1 MALLNFDILP
11 GEGGKESEAIIE
23 QRTAR
28 LENQVDVIIKLA
40 VFEIER
46 NLNGQQYKAT
56 EETRRAEDR
65 IDEIAK
71 AILSGQTELDELRA
85 ACAAWVEA
93 STKAPDVNAEL
104 LRAKNEYRYSFID
117 TGRRPRLEA
126 GCFNGWGRICRGLPV
141 LWGK

>member
-1 MALLNFDILP
+1 LFNIIKHFTEITEITVLGTYPPYIFKMALLNFDILP

-104 LRAKNEYRYSFID
+104 FE
-117 TGRRPRLEA
+117 
-126 GCFNGWGRICRGLPV
+126 
-141 LWGK
+141 GKK